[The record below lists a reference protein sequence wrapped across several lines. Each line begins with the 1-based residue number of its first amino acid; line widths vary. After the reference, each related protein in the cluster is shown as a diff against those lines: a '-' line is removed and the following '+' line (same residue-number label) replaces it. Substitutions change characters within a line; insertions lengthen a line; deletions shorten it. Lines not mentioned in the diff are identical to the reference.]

1 MTALVHT
8 CDTRRDTAR
17 RLAREGK
24 SLRAIATQLG
34 VSKDTV
40 RRDLAHGVAP
50 ADATDATQAGGVL
63 PGAHPLA
70 LEAVEALRDL
80 DAEALRDDV
89 RQLRDTRP
97 YLLATVRRAVE
108 LLADTGPLDVLD
120 RLDVSGLAD
129 RLCALADA
137 PDTTTAGG
145 QS

>member
-1 MTALVHT
+1 MVHT

-17 RLAREGK
+17 RLAGEGK
-24 SLRAIATQLG
+24 SLRAIAAELG
-34 VSKDTV
+34 VGKDTV
-40 RRDLAHGVAP
+40 RRDLAPVAL
-50 ADATDATQAGGVL
+50 DYATGATQATTVL
-63 PGAHPLA
+63 PGTHPLA
-70 LEAVEALRDL
+70 VEAVEALRDL